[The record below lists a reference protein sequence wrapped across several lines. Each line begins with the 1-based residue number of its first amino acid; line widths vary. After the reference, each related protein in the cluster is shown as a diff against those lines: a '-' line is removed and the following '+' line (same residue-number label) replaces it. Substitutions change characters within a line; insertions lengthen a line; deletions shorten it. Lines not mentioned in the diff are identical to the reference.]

1 MFSDALHQVTLAI
14 RLSVECSGAG
24 SSANQW
30 RDQKPRNVF
39 QTLVETSRAHVYLF
53 VCAVNSPS
61 FGNTSL
67 NVNGGGGVPNSQ
79 TRTPRLIPPAQTVYR
94 FMGINAFPKKK
105 VSLVFSL
112 TEGCCIQMRFEAAC
126 APLTAPAI

>member
-67 NVNGGGGVPNSQ
+67 NVNGGGGGAQLPNEDTSLNSTCSDSLQ
-79 TRTPRLIPPAQTVYR
+79 VY
-94 FMGINAFPKKK
+94 GD
-105 VSLVFSL
+105 
-112 TEGCCIQMRFEAAC
+112 
-126 APLTAPAI
+126 